1 MRIYKL
7 IICFALLFTT
17 VSLAADRIT
26 LIEGRPLVGTIVNVT
41 AEKVSIETNSKTEEV
56 DANKIVATIYDRE
69 PTGLNAVRTAIRN
82 NQITDALEALNKIDV
97 TKLPNNPPYMKQE
110 YAYQMA
116 YVKSQL
122 ALTESADPKEAETLL
137 VTFLQQNKKS
147 YHYYEICQIYGKLLS
162 MEGKSAL
169 AKKAYEQLAKA
180 PWAEYNLTAKIE
192 LGNAAITEN
201 KIEEARQLFEDVAN
215 IQTVSQIAEDQKA
228 LAKVGIAKCNI
239 AENKLEE
246 AIKQLETY
254 IATTNPENTPLQA
267 TLYTTLGKAYEKAN
281 KPQYAINAYLSVD
294 ILYSNARTEHITA
307 LKSLQNLWQKTG
319 RKDRA
324 EETEKRLKEL
334 YKISVEK

>member
-1 MRIYKL
+1 MKIYKL
-7 IICFALLFTT
+7 TTYCALLFTAT
-17 VSLAADRIT
+17 SFAADRIT
-26 LIEGRPLVGTIVNVT
+26 LTEGRPLAGTIVNVT
-41 AEKVSIETNSKTEEV
+41 AEKVSIETNSKTEEI
-56 DANKIVATIYDRE
+56 DANKIVTIIYDHE
-69 PTGLNAVRTAIRN
+69 PTGLNTVRTAIRN
-82 NQITDALEALNKIDV
+82 NQMTEALEALNKIDI
-97 TKLPNNPPYMKQE
+97 TKLPNNPYMKQE
-110 YAYQMA
+110 YAYLMA
-116 YVKSQL
+116 YIKSQL
-122 ALTESADPKEAETLL
+122 ALTTSADPKEAETLL
-137 VTFLQQNKKS
+137 ITFLQQNKKS

-180 PWAEYNLTAKIE
+180 PWEEYNLTAKIE

-201 KIEEARQLFEDVAN
+201 KTEEARQLFEEVAN
-215 IQTVSQIAEDQKA
+215 IQTVSQTAEDQKA

-294 ILYSNARTEHITA
+294 ILYSNARAEHITA